1 MDGTPPDKDG
11 TFAKPGKHV
20 APLIEDGG
28 EIPEEEAWG
37 VTGVSA
43 A

>member
-1 MDGTPPDKDG
+1 MDGTPPDKDD
-11 TFAKPGKHV
+11 TFAKPGKYA
-20 APLIEDGG
+20 APLIKDGG